1 MREHR
6 QAGGITLTDVTIRGI
21 DGEVYS
27 EFAAEAKKRSVPIGE
42 LTTEAMRSFLEAA
55 GAPVYTIGDLDM
67 LTVSKTDLESIEGM
81 VVLNNI
87 DLLEFSDDVDWPTF
101 SARVKMISN
110 VDLLRIPRGLSK
122 FQILTRGQKISL
134 IDAKA

>member
-1 MREHR
+1 M
-6 QAGGITLTDVTIRGI
+6 TDVTIRGI

-27 EFAAEAKKRSVPIGE
+27 EFAAEAKKRGLPIGE

-55 GAPVYTIGDLDM
+55 GTPVYTIGDLDM

-87 DLLEFSDDVDWPTF
+87 DLLEFSGDVDWPTF

-122 FQILTRGQKISL
+122 FQILTRGQNISL
-134 IDAKA
+134 INAKA